1 MDSIRNAMKRIIDK
15 CDVCIDGNVISK
27 ELLIK
32 TLSGFISSTIE
43 DKRHNVGIILHT
55 GSICFDAILLAYAA
69 ISDVLYNETNANDI
83 IFSLQADDMVLCYD
97 GSKGKSKPSKWF
109 FKGFVNSVE
118 ENPRPTPGKFIVLQ
132 SDKSGQRYLPESSW
146 TKIVP
151 YFGPSKTMDNRGL
164 RRESGERY
172 NFFRYVLGMEEAE
185 IPRTV
190 DTSTVI
196 VMSRE
201 EANRLVGSVSF
212 RFNGTDIKLTDLVPV
227 SYYTE
232 GEQEYQYGINP
243 SKNEPVIK
251 ITGKVSVARKLLLR
265 KGGNKHIG
273 LVVFGEDAY
282 RRGETELPELI
293 DRQSIQYVYLCMH
306 LDSEV
311 SANLIANYEEA
322 SLFACTKDFLL
333 SNSCPPISRNSYTE
347 QMDAQIGAI
356 IDKEVNATVVPGFI
370 NWGKYKEFKKA
381 IYLVK
386 SSEYSS
392 DQKDDFIVQS
402 YSLMNLFMTAVFPIG
417 LLEDLIECGV
427 VDNVEKPE
435 LRLHRLEETVK
446 NFPDYLKDSAAS
458 VISLL
463 EDVYLELHDSTPKE
477 AAFLKVL
484 EAQQSKIAVVVP
496 KAYFSIVIDK
506 FLRLHNLNIE
516 TNINK
521 QVYDVRGQLQIS
533 TPKTKNSV
541 RKIVLP
547 PAVVAV
553 LREYKK
559 TVDSRWMFP
568 SPVKEDCPIT
578 PGVVRRRLQLILEH
592 AGCKHVRF
600 HDLRHTFATL
610 ALENGMDV
618 KTLSAMLGHVSAA
631 TTLDIYTHITDDM
644 QRTAAANIDRGIG
657 KAAPQEDASEPGQ
670 ETAPV
675 QAEKP
680 RMTDFK
686 PYVGRKR
693 KSGTGCVSEI
703 NDHLF
708 EGRYSPKWPD
718 GKKHAR
724 NVYAHTR
731 EECEEKLKVLIVE
744 MKAEIAEAQRLKAE
758 GPLPHQIPERKKVQ
772 KKIAKGTEK

>member
-1 MDSIRNAMKRIIDK
+1 MDSIQNTMSKIIRN
-15 CDVCIDGNVISK
+15 CDVCIDGNVVSK

-32 TLSGFISSTIE
+32 TFSGFISSTIE
-43 DKRHNVGIILHT
+43 DKRHNVGIVLHT

-83 IFSLQADDMVLCYD
+83 IFSLQADNMVLCYD

-516 TNINK
+516 TNICIMTANRFDNTQLYGAVIVVGNISGKRFDALRCRSSQEIDLLLYECEKYRYKKQARDAKAAEHLLNK
-521 QVYDVRGQLQIS
+521 RSTILIDDEYEEDSIGIDEDDLNEVDIIDTEITDYIS
-533 TPKTKNSV
+533 SAPIKAIRNSFSGGDGKNMAEIVAVAKFDSDEIAFFTKN
-541 RKIVLP
+541 
-547 PAVVAV
+547 
-553 LREYKK
+553 YKAY
-559 TVDSRWMFP
+559 
-568 SPVKEDCPIT
+568 E
-578 PGVVRRRLQLILEH
+578 L
-592 AGCKHVRF
+592 
-600 HDLRHTFATL
+600 
-610 ALENGMDV
+610 
-618 KTLSAMLGHVSAA
+618 VSC
-631 TTLDIYTHITDDM
+631 L
-644 QRTAAANIDRGIG
+644 
-657 KAAPQEDASEPGQ
+657 
-670 ETAPV
+670 
-675 QAEKP
+675 
-680 RMTDFK
+680 
-686 PYVGRKR
+686 
-693 KSGTGCVSEI
+693 
-703 NDHLF
+703 
-708 EGRYSPKWPD
+708 
-718 GKKHAR
+718 
-724 NVYAHTR
+724 
-731 EECEEKLKVLIVE
+731 
-744 MKAEIAEAQRLKAE
+744 
-758 GPLPHQIPERKKVQ
+758 
-772 KKIAKGTEK
+772 